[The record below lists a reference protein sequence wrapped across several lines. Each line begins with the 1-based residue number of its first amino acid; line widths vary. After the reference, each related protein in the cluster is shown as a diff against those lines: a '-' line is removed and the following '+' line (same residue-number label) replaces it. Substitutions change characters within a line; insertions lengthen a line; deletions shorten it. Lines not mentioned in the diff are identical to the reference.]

1 MGPCGVHV
9 SFMMIDVVIDLPR
22 TRARFPHKSDDE
34 FIRPSDIA
42 EDVWHVTDQPRS
54 AWSLRP
60 FREPW

>member
-1 MGPCGVHV
+1 
-9 SFMMIDVVIDLPR
+9 MMIDVVIDLPR